1 MATACC
7 TPFGCT
13 ATQRARGAGQGPPP
27 GPEEGEG
34 TPRKRSNL
42 QSRSLDAPQELAAAP
57 SGPTAILRVQLDLL
71 ATAFGV
77 TAV

>member
-13 ATQRARGAGQGPPP
+13 ATQRARGPGQGPPP
-27 GPEEGEG
+27 GPEGGEG
-34 TPRKRSNL
+34 APRKRSNL

>member
-13 ATQRARGAGQGPPP
+13 ATQRAQWAGQGPHP
-27 GPEEGEG
+27 GPEGGEG
-34 TPRKRSNL
+34 APRKRSNL
-42 QSRSLDAPQELAAAP
+42 QSHSLDAPQELAAAP
-57 SGPTAILRVQLDLL
+57 SGPAAVLRVQLDLL

-77 TAV
+77 TVV